1 MCGIVGI
8 YGFEDKSLIRKMADI
23 MGYRGPDQEGFYF
36 DKNICLGH
44 KRLSIIDLSAKG
56 RQPIFND
63 DKSLVIVYNG
73 EVFNFQE
80 IRKELEKKGCHFN
93 SNTDSEV
100 VLKAYEQYGVKC
112 LEKFNGFFAF
122 AIWDSRK
129 KIVFLARDRLG
140 VKPLYYTKN
149 KDYFIFAS
157 ELKSILLYEEFQ
169 KKINWPAVD
178 SFLTLRY
185 IPGNLTA
192 VQEIYKLEPGY
203 YAILDTKKNNLD
215 VKKYWNLDYSDNG
228 LDLND
233 NMKILDTLMDDAVK
247 KRMISDVPLGAFM
260 GGGIDS
266 TAIIKY
272 MSKYADKP
280 IETFTLG
287 FEKADDVNEY
297 DYAKLVSD
305 YFNTNH
311 HEIEMKAADIT
322 LLPKAIWH
330 LDEPMAD
337 PNSVPLYILTKEARK
352 KVTVVLTGEG
362 GDEIFGGYEQYKIM
376 QKLDSYTK
384 KLPEKLIAKT
394 ASLASGFMPSTSIFN
409 KLLTFASTIDNKSKS
424 YVELLAIFNSIEKNG
439 LYTDKTKSEINQ
451 NYTEIIFD
459 KYFNNNHALLNKMLL
474 ADTKTLLPEN
484 LLMNLDKMGM
494 ANSMEGRTPF
504 LDYRV
509 VEFAATIKP
518 ELKLNGFNEKYILKK
533 TMEGKVPKIITDRK
547 KHRFHVPIDTWYNLY
562 LKDFSENLLSE
573 KEILKYGH
581 FNANYIKKLLNYQ
594 KSFSYRAVLKHN
606 ELTRLYYARQLWNI
620 LVFDIWRRMF
630 IDGDVGKPNLDM
642 GRLL

>member
-1 MCGIVGI
+1 
-8 YGFEDKSLIRKMADI
+8 
-23 MGYRGPDQEGFYF
+23 
-36 DKNICLGH
+36 
-44 KRLSIIDLSAKG
+44 
-56 RQPIFND
+56 
-63 DKSLVIVYNG
+63 
-73 EVFNFQE
+73 
-80 IRKELEKKGCHFN
+80 
-93 SNTDSEV
+93 
-100 VLKAYEQYGVKC
+100 LKAYEEYGIKC

-122 AIWDSRK
+122 AIWDLKRK
-129 KIVFLARDRLG
+129 ILFLARDRLG

-149 KDYFIFAS
+149 RDYFIFAS
-157 ELKSILLYEEFQ
+157 EIKSILLYEEFQ
-169 KKINWPAVD
+169 RKINWNAVD

-192 VQEIYKLEPGY
+192 VQDIYKLEPGH
-203 YAILDTKKNNLD
+203 YAILNTKENRLN
-215 VKKYWNLDYSDNG
+215 VGEYWELGYSDNG
-228 LDLND
+228 FSLDENT
-233 NMKILDTLMDDAVK
+233 KILDNLIDDAVK
-247 KRMISDVPLGAFM
+247 LRMISDVPLGAFV

-266 TAIIKY
+266 TTIINY
-272 MSKYADKP
+272 MSKHTNKP

-297 DYAKLVSD
+297 DYARIVSD

-311 HEIEMKAADIT
+311 HEIEMKASDIT
-322 LLPKAIWH
+322 LLPKAVWH

-376 QKLDSYTK
+376 QKLEQYKDYLK
-384 KLPEKLIAKT
+384 FMPGIAKI
-394 ASLASGFMPSTSIFN
+394 SSKLLPGTSFFN
-409 KLLTFASTIDNKSKS
+409 KLLAFASTLGSEPKS
-424 YVELLAIFNSIEKNG
+424 YVELLAIFNSGEKNS
-439 LYTDKTKSEINQ
+439 LYADKTKSEINQ
-451 NYTEIIFD
+451 NYTENTVG
-459 KYFNNNHALLNKMLL
+459 KYFSNNYALLNKMLL

-533 TMEGKVPKIITDRK
+533 TVEGKVPKIITDRK
-547 KHRFHVPIDTWYNLY
+547 KHRFHVPIDSWYSIY
-562 LKDFSENLLSE
+562 LKEFGDKLLSE
-573 KEILKYGH
+573 TELLKYGY
-581 FNANYIKKLLNYQ
+581 FKKSSVKKLLNY
-594 KSFSYRAVLKHN
+594 KNTMSYNILLKRN

-620 LVFDIWRRMF
+620 FVFSLWNKIFIEGDISAPELNIDRLV
-630 IDGDVGKPNLDM
+630 
-642 GRLL
+642 